1 MTVTLLV
8 GPADLDAREL
18 VVEGDAYQ
26 HLFRAARAA
35 TGDLLRVVDGRGRA
49 REGTVAAVERRRATV
64 TLGAEAPP
72 CEPRL
77 ELELLVA
84 APRPSRAS
92 WLVEKGT
99 ELGVRAF
106 RFLDCERSARSLDSA
121 DLERLRRVARAAV
134 EQCGRA
140 WLPEVT
146 GLHGITEVLAVHGG
160 GRALVLDPGART
172 PLAAVT
178 GADLPSSIVVG
189 PEGGFTPGE
198 LDLCVSAGTA
208 SARLVPAVLRVETA
222 ALAAASC
229 LILSVE
235 R

>member
-1 MTVTLLV
+1 MAETIDGEWSSWRLRGSERLTVTLLV
-8 GPADLDAREL
+8 EPAELDGSEL

-35 TGDLLRVVDGRGRA
+35 TGDALRVVDGRGRA
-49 REGTVAAVERRRATV
+49 REGKVAGVERRRATV

-106 RFLDCERSARSLDSA
+106 RFLDCERSARSLD
-121 DLERLRRVARAAV
+121 ERRPRAPAPRRARARSSSA
-134 EQCGRA
+134 
-140 WLPEVT
+140 
-146 GLHGITEVLAVHGG
+146 
-160 GRALVLDPGART
+160 GARGC
-172 PLAAVT
+172 P
-178 GADLPSSIVVG
+178 
-189 PEGGFTPGE
+189 
-198 LDLCVSAGTA
+198 
-208 SARLVPAVLRVETA
+208 R
-222 ALAAASC
+222 
-229 LILSVE
+229 
-235 R
+235 